1 MIELAQLF
9 QDVEAAVIQH
19 EPAVEEIEQKAEAT
33 HENVGKA
40 NVEIDGAISKARSRR
55 RKQWWCLG
63 ILCTFFFFFILHPSF
78 GHKRRSLTWRWIFHM
93 STVC

>member
-33 HENVGKA
+33 HDNVGKA
-40 NVEIDGAISKARSRR
+40 TVEIDGAISKARSRR

-63 ILCTFFFFFILHPSF
+63 IICMFSPLPLDFKHSRSQYQISAVLIL
-78 GHKRRSLTWRWIFHM
+78 
-93 STVC
+93 

>member
-19 EPAVEEIEQKAEAT
+19 EPAVEEIEHKAEAT

-40 NVEIDGAISKARSRR
+40 TVEIDGAIAKARSRR

-63 ILCTFFFFFILHPSF
+63 IVSTFNPP
-78 GHKRRSLTWRWIFHM
+78 GKRRSWYDEFLERTN
-93 STVC
+93 SSLL